1 MLNVRFNLLHY
12 MFFLLF
18 ELCLTRAVYKNDFFL
33 LEIGSVGNK
42 NFSHFKLLILNS
54 NFFSV
59 LIFLSK

>member
-1 MLNVRFNLLHY
+1 